1 MADNYGVA
9 DLGELLRSAP
19 ARTLDTATSGKL
31 VSVQVRTKQ
40 GLLRLTATAE
50 TDVVKGQTVKFVVV
64 DDKIVEDAFTGER
77 RLERQ
82 LVVRPTK

>member
-19 ARTLDTATSGKL
+19 ARALDTATSGKL

-40 GLLRLTATAE
+40 GLLRHCWN
-50 TDVVKGQTVKFVVV
+50 
-64 DDKIVEDAFTGER
+64 
-77 RLERQ
+77 
-82 LVVRPTK
+82 